1 MKSLEDVI
9 MRYLKKGEEQC
20 LNARKEATNAL
31 VDIDDLEV
39 LQAPERY
46 FKRLT
51 IFFLQSNNL
60 FFSPQSFTQCSQ
72 W

>member
-9 MRYLKKGEEQC
+9 MKYLKEGEQRC

-39 LQAPERY
+39 LQTPER
-46 FKRLT
+46 
-51 IFFLQSNNL
+51 
-60 FFSPQSFTQCSQ
+60 
-72 W
+72 